1 MLKFSPLMPPVMF
14 TSSLHS
20 RANIEKDDAVQCEVA
35 SSNGQFKVIITF
47 WNSMQHLPCRHIF
60 AVPEHW
66 LSSAIVA
73 AWMLG
78 GLEHT

>member
-35 SSNGQFKVIITF
+35 SSNGQFKVIVDSCQCNF
-47 WNSMQHLPCRHIF
+47 G
-60 AVPEHW
+60 
-66 LSSAIVA
+66 VA
-73 AWMLG
+73 CSTCHVDTYLLFLNIG
-78 GLEHT
+78 SLQR